1 MSQRERYARVGTV
14 FGVLLILSTCVLL
27 ILLLYWNRSGERP
40 PDISGP
46 SGADDGSGIV
56 SIAALLTACTSLF
69 GFVTTTI
76 LKWREETREAR
87 TAELERQRHNL
98 EIEKL
103 RLELERLKAE
113 VEQET

>member
-1 MSQRERYARVGTV
+1 MSQKERYARVGTI

-27 ILLLYWNRSGERP
+27 IFLLFWSRPKERP

-46 SGADDGSGIV
+46 SGADEGTSIVGI
-56 SIAALLTACTSLF
+56 ATLLTACTSLV
-69 GFVTTTI
+69 GFVTTTM
-76 LKWREETREAR
+76 LRWREETREAQA
-87 TAELERQRHNL
+87 AELERQRQKL

-113 VEQET
+113 AEQEN